1 MTDVL
6 NIVARIKAGPGQA
19 DSLEKEMTLLVADTR
34 KEAGCIRYDL
44 FRDMQDPDI
53 FVFVEEWETRALW
66 ESHMTGKAI
75 RSFRERIGEGKIAEG
90 QVMQLGL
97 VA

>member
-1 MTDVL
+1 MTGIL
-6 NIVARIKAGPGQA
+6 NIVARIKASPGEA
-19 DSLEKEMTLLVADTR
+19 DALEKEMMVLVDDTR

-44 FRDMQDPDI
+44 FRDTQEPDI

-66 ESHMTGKAI
+66 EDHMAGEAI
-75 RSFRERIGEGKIAEG
+75 RSFNARIGEGRIAEG
-90 QVMQLGL
+90 QVMQLGQ